1 MRVTLVIDLP
11 PTARYH
17 RATVDALHHAADA
30 GGRARLDL
38 RVCASDALDDG
49 PADGYVI
56 GPGSPYRD
64 ETAVWSLVRG
74 ARAAGIPL
82 VGT

>member
-1 MRVTLVIDLP
+1 VRVTLVIDLP
-11 PTARYH
+11 PAARYH

-30 GGRARLDL
+30 THTVLDL
-38 RVCASDALDDG
+38 RVCASDAVDD
-49 PADGYVI
+49 AATDGYVV

-64 ETAVWSLVRG
+64 EIAVWSLVRD